1 MTPSER
7 LQQIR
12 EAERRERAAMTASL
26 AKDLIALFAVT
37 VFLIALAGWAPELH
51 NMIGGQNV

>member
-7 LQQIR
+7 LEQIH

-26 AKDLIALFAVT
+26 VKDTIALFAVT
-37 VFLIALAGWAPELH
+37 VFLIALAGWAPELQ
-51 NMIGGQNV
+51 NMIGDQNV